1 MKKQHEIRNLSMVM
15 DFYEMTMANGYFASR
30 DTDTLAVFDV
40 FYRKN
45 PDNAGFA
52 IFAGLEQIIDY
63 INNLHFEEED
73 IAYLR
78 EQNLFSE
85 EFLDYLRNYRFH
97 GDIYAM
103 PEGTIIYPYEPLIT
117 VVAPLLDAQLIE
129 TALLL
134 EVNHQSL
141 IATKANRIVRAA
153 KGRAVSDFGARRAH
167 NVDAAVY
174 GARAAYIGGVVGTAT
189 VFAGELFDIPIS
201 GTMAHSWV
209 MFCDSEDQLACSLGH
224 CVYVDFNTNEI
235 TPITAD
241 FTDMGLTLCLTNTGG
256 SHAGL
261 DSSYARI
268 PADMVYIANLFDKG
282 VLADVDPAEFYA
294 KGWSQ
299 EDRPV
304 RRAMHFFQENE
315 RVPKMRDALIAG
327 DGETYMKLMNESG
340 RSSEQLLN
348 NIVTSATGDTKL
360 AEGLELSRTLLEGKG
375 AWRVHGGGF
384 AGCVQ
389 ALMPTDYFPTYKEE
403 MEKVFGEGT
412 CTEIKLA

>member
-1 MKKQHEIRNLSMVM
+1 MKKMIFTPGRTELAGNHTDHQKGRILAAGVALGLTAVYEENGTDVVNVSSVGYERFEIKLNQLAPIPAEFGTSKSLTRGM
-15 DFYEMTMANGYFASR
+15 
-30 DTDTLAVFDV
+30 LAVYQEWGLNIGGFDAEITSTL
-40 FYRKN
+40 
-45 PDNAGFA
+45 PAGS
-52 IFAGLEQIIDY
+52 GLSSSAAFSVLIGKILSE
-63 INNLHFEEED
+63 
-73 IAYLR
+73 
-78 EQNLFSE
+78 LF
-85 EFLDYLRNYRFH
+85 N
-97 GDIYAM
+97 G
-103 PEGTIIYPYEPLIT
+103 GTVDP
-117 VVAPLLDAQLIE
+117 VV
-129 TALLL
+129 
-134 EVNHQSL
+134 V
-141 IATKANRIVRAA
+141 
-153 KGRAVSDFGARRAH
+153 
-167 NVDAAVY
+167 
-174 GARAAYIGGVVGTAT
+174 ARAAQEAENRFFGKPCG
-189 VFAGELFDIPIS
+189 L
-201 GTMAHSWV
+201 M
-209 MFCDSEDQLACSLGH
+209 DQLACSLGH
-224 CVYVDFNTNEI
+224 CVYVDFSTNEI

-241 FTDMGLTLCLTNTGG
+241 FNDMGLTLCLTNTGG

-304 RRAMHFFQENE
+304 RRAMHFFGENE

-360 AEGLELSRTLLEGKG
+360 EEGLELSRTLLEGKG

-389 ALMPTDYFPTYKEE
+389 ALMPSDFFTTYKEE
-403 MEKVFGEGT
+403 MEKVFGRSA